1 MDYHYVLKP
10 LYAKLMLTLS
20 SESQD
25 SWSADLG
32 YNAFENLVNESSV
45 SFTPST
51 MNASV
56 KRKPTDSI
64 KLSVRT
70 KNIQRLSIR
79 VFQIDME
86 NYSRLHINGDEQ
98 SIADKNNKI
107 DLDGL
112 CPSWEKDIDFSS
124 VPSIRVKTN
133 DFVFGNDG
141 IAPEVF
147 QGRGL
152 WVIEFVGGQNQCR
165 AVIQKVNQIMY
176 AQ

>member
-10 LYAKLMLTLS
+10 LYAKLMLTLT

-25 SWSADLG
+25 SWSNDLG
-32 YNAFENLVNESSV
+32 YNAFEKLVSESSV

-51 MNASV
+51 LNASI
-56 KRKPTDSI
+56 KRKPNDPI

-70 KNIQRLSIR
+70 KNIQRLTIR
-79 VFQIDME
+79 VFQIDVE
-86 NYSRLHINGDEQ
+86 NYSRLHIDGNEQ
-98 SIADKNNKI
+98 TIADKNNKI

-112 CPSWEKDIDFSS
+112 CPSWEKDVDFSS
-124 VPSIRVKTN
+124 VPSIRVQTN
-133 DFVFGNDG
+133 DFIFGNSG

-147 QGRGL
+147 LGRGL

-165 AVIQKVNQIMY
+165 AVIQKVNKAIC
-176 AQ
+176 AR